1 MKLRRTGSITI
12 FMSLMLMVVASLLF
26 ALLEGSR
33 FMMLRMMA
41 VLNSQSVTESVFAE
55 YQVPA
60 WQNYHLLMFDSS
72 YDSGQLLLSK
82 VNQKMQELGQEN
94 LNPTVIGF
102 GRYSNFLQMNVTE
115 SSVVRYELATDQ
127 NAEPLLK
134 QISQFM
140 KKEFAADLAE
150 DVYKKITDVQQSGKQ
165 GEKADQY
172 LDGALETI
180 EQAKEAEQET
190 ANRKLLLRSNVKSK
204 GQAILSQKADLEAER
219 NTDSRTGSEVENPME
234 EIKNAK
240 GSPLLSQ
247 ILSSE
252 VGVSSKQISKEDGI
266 EKRML
271 NAGNYD
277 SSGSSGMMDKI
288 VILQYLKKYTSN
300 FINKDSLPHALA
312 YEQIVIDKGRN

>member
-1 MKLRRTGSITI
+1 
-12 FMSLMLMVVASLLF
+12 MVVASLLF

-204 GQAILSQKADLEAER
+204 GQAILSQKADL
-219 NTDSRTGSEVENPME
+219 
-234 EIKNAK
+234 
-240 GSPLLSQ
+240 
-247 ILSSE
+247 
-252 VGVSSKQISKEDGI
+252 
-266 EKRML
+266 
-271 NAGNYD
+271 
-277 SSGSSGMMDKI
+277 
-288 VILQYLKKYTSN
+288 
-300 FINKDSLPHALA
+300 
-312 YEQIVIDKGRN
+312 

>member
-102 GRYSNFLQMNVTE
+102 GRYSN
-115 SSVVRYELATDQ
+115 
-127 NAEPLLK
+127 
-134 QISQFM
+134 
-140 KKEFAADLAE
+140 
-150 DVYKKITDVQQSGKQ
+150 
-165 GEKADQY
+165 
-172 LDGALETI
+172 
-180 EQAKEAEQET
+180 
-190 ANRKLLLRSNVKSK
+190 
-204 GQAILSQKADLEAER
+204 
-219 NTDSRTGSEVENPME
+219 
-234 EIKNAK
+234 
-240 GSPLLSQ
+240 
-247 ILSSE
+247 
-252 VGVSSKQISKEDGI
+252 
-266 EKRML
+266 
-271 NAGNYD
+271 
-277 SSGSSGMMDKI
+277 
-288 VILQYLKKYTSN
+288 
-300 FINKDSLPHALA
+300 
-312 YEQIVIDKGRN
+312 